1 MPTPTEDR
9 VRGVY
14 FQMKPERNGRV
25 TPTLRVGWIDD
36 GRPRRT
42 TVSITKHGVDEAVR
56 IALAY
61 RWEAD
66 DAELLERARRLFRAQ
81 VRAVQQET

>member
-1 MPTPTEDR
+1 MPKPTEER

-14 FQMKPERNGRV
+14 LQMKPERNGRV
-25 TPTLRVGWIDD
+25 TPTLRVGWIWD
-36 GRPRRT
+36 GKPRRT

-56 IALAY
+56 IALSY

-66 DAELLERARRLFRAQ
+66 DEELLERARRLFRSQ
-81 VRAVQQET
+81 LRAAQQEK

>member
-1 MPTPTEDR
+1 MPKHTEER
-9 VRGVY
+9 IRGVY

-36 GRPRRT
+36 GKPRRT

-66 DAELLERARRLFRAQ
+66 DAELLARARAHFRSLLKANS
-81 VRAVQQET
+81 